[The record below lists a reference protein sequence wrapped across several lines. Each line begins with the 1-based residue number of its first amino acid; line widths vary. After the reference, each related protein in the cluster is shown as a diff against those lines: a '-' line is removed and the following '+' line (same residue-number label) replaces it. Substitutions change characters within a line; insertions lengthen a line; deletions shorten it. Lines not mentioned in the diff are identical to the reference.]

1 MGREQVFISYRRDDS
16 AGYARALHDAL
27 ARRFGAER
35 VFIDVDD
42 IGAGQAFAAVIA
54 GAVGRSELLLVL
66 IGRRWLGERD
76 GAPPRLHE
84 PGDFVRREVEAALAR
99 GLHVIPV
106 LLDGA
111 AMPAAAQ
118 LPASLQPLAGRH
130 AVELRGEPLGGRPER
145 LLDAVAA
152 IVEAGAP
159 GPAASPAAGPA
170 PEPAAAALRAGAGL
184 VLLGAAA
191 ALVWWAR
198 RRGDGAVPA
207 RAAVD
212 GLWLAEVVY
221 PWPNARYDERLELVG
236 QGSELRGSASFL
248 TLPRGLVAGR
258 IDGERVQ
265 FETRVVEI
273 DGNVERT
280 LVHRYE
286 GRVDGDRLHLTM
298 HTVREGVAGEAVSFV
313 ARRQA
318 PPPAVR

>member
-1 MGREQVFISYRRDDS
+1 M
-16 AGYARALHDAL
+16 
-27 ARRFGAER
+27 
-35 VFIDVDD
+35 
-42 IGAGQAFAAVIA
+42 
-54 GAVGRSELLLVL
+54 
-66 IGRRWLGERD
+66 
-76 GAPPRLHE
+76 
-84 PGDFVRREVEAALAR
+84 
-99 GLHVIPV
+99 
-106 LLDGA
+106 
-111 AMPAAAQ
+111 
-118 LPASLQPLAGRH
+118 
-130 AVELRGEPLGGRPER
+130 GGRFTRPVERRHIQGVEGGQTTEFTIDPLPGLER

-159 GPAASPAAGPA
+159 GPAAAAGAGAGSAPAARRR
-170 PEPAAAALRAGAGL
+170 ALRAGAGL

-221 PWPNARYDERLELVG
+221 PWPNARYDERFELVG